1 MHLHLFQQTHKN
13 LLIHRIIKTRIW
25 LIGIIFV
32 LACSGNSGQPEWALC
47 EDGEI
52 CSPVVEVLTVSDEPS
67 LEPDSQFWLS
77 TDGPKNTKIEL
88 GPQLITNPQWPD
100 PSVKNVTVS
109 AAKNNS
115 HIAIR
120 VEWDD
125 ATVDNK
131 FSPSNLYTDQIAIM
145 FPMTGGDEVPLI
157 TMGEDGKPVNI
168 WLWKAVLQEEIEST
182 KSGVGKAKSVFP
194 GGGINSPVDDLNAE
208 GFSTLTAQDQKD
220 VMGKGI
226 RVGHSWHVVFKR
238 KLTNDQNDD
247 VQFKKSSAMAIAAW
261 NGGNRETN
269 GQKGIAGWILLKFS

>member
-1 MHLHLFQQTHKN
+1 MRLHQQGPHKKLF
-13 LLIHRIIKTRIW
+13 IHHFIKSRIW
-25 LIGIIFV
+25 LAGLIFAI
-32 LACSGNSGQPEWALC
+32 ACSSSGEPEWALC
-47 EDGEI
+47 GDGKL
-52 CSPVVEVLTVSDEPS
+52 CSPVIEVKTVSNDPA
-67 LEPDSQFWLS
+67 LEPDSQFWAS
-77 TDGPKNTKIEL
+77 ADGPKKTIIEL

-100 PSVKNVTVS
+100 PSIKKVSVS
-109 AAKNNS
+109 AAKSSS

-120 VEWDD
+120 LEWDD

-145 FPMTGGDEVPLI
+145 FPLNLGNEVPLI

-168 WLWKAVLQEEIEST
+168 WLWKAVLQEEIESS
-182 KSGVGKAKSVFP
+182 KSSSGKPKSIFP

-208 GFSTLTAQDQKD
+208 GFSTLTAQDHKD

-226 RVGHSWHVVFKR
+226 RVGNSWHVVFKR
-238 KLTNDQNDD
+238 KLTNAEEDD

-269 GQKGIAGWILLKFS
+269 GQKGIAGWILLKF